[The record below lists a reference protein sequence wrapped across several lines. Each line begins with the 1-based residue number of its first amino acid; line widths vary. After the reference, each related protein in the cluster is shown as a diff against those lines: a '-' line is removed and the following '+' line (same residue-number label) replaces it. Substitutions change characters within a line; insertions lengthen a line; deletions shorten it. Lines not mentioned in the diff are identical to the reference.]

1 MALLPGFAGLAN
13 GGLGVPQEGSKGDVA
28 KTQKQAGRVFA
39 CSPMEVLEAL
49 MSLRLLGVGTAWSAA
64 KDEGQIKVLGA
75 KARLRDCVIQGL
87 AGFTDPWDMVA
98 ALSGS
103 RVVQQDPS
111 PGKRVAF
118 PPNQAR
124 RVRL

>member
-1 MALLPGFAGLAN
+1 
-13 GGLGVPQEGSKGDVA
+13 
-28 KTQKQAGRVFA
+28 
-39 CSPMEVLEAL
+39 
-49 MSLRLLGVGTAWSAA
+49 MSLRLLGIGTAGPAA

-75 KARLRDCVIQGL
+75 KARLRDFVIQGL
-87 AGFTDPWDMVA
+87 AGSTGLWGMVA

-103 RVVQQDPS
+103 RVIQQHPS